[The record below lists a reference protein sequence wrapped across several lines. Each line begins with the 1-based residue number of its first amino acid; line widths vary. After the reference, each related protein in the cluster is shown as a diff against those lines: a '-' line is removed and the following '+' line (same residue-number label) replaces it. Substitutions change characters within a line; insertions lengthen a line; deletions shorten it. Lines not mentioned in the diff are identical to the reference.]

1 LYSCDMFTKVL
12 NAVLNGLNG
21 KRNCF
26 LDSEEAFCGNRIV
39 EDDEECDCGFQRD
52 CHDHGD
58 TCCYPQVRK
67 EEENGV
73 AGRSTPRAGLLH
85 RE

>member
-1 LYSCDMFTKVL
+1 MFTKVL

-39 EDDEECDCGFQRD
+39 EDEEECDCGFQRD

-67 EEENGV
+67 EEENGDRDK
-73 AGRSTPRAGLLH
+73 ACRRKEHTSCRSVTP
-85 RE
+85 